1 MTNKMPTRTAELP
14 AIFEWIAEI
23 CVRFHHEYQAE
34 QGVGAHL
41 LAIICA
47 DPDDPDPGTLPPP
60 EQSARSALEAAIL
73 TAPLPAKVFD
83 VLAEAGIWTRLDAG
97 RSEQSCTR
105 HSVLREA
112 PGAVEALQ
120 AVLRSSKSP
129 LNNIACDPEDPSHEV
144 SR

>member
-1 MTNKMPTRTAELP
+1 MTNRVSTRTAELSP
-14 AIFEWIAEI
+14 IFEWIAEI
-23 CVRFHHEYQAE
+23 CVRFHQQYQAE

-60 EQSARSALEAAIL
+60 EQSAKSAIEAAIFS
-73 TAPLPAKVFD
+73 APLPAEVFG
-83 VLAEAGIWTRLDAG
+83 VLAETGIWTRLDAG
-97 RSEQSCTR
+97 RSEQSCIR
-105 HSVLREA
+105 HSVLQEV

-120 AVLRSSKSP
+120 SVLRSSKSP
-129 LNNIACDPEDPSHEV
+129 LNNIACDPEDLPQEV